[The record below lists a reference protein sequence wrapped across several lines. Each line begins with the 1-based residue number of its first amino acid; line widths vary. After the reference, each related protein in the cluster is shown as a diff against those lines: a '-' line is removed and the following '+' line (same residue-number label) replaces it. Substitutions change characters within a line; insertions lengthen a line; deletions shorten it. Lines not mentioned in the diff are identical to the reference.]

1 MTDCN
6 REPLRFS
13 SLGSKAIVADFLGGR
28 LTTDAGALLLR
39 EIAGQI
45 GLFDALDAVIPDP
58 RHPVFTIH
66 QQRALLAQRIIAIAL
81 GYEDL
86 NDHQELRKDPALQ
99 IASGLIP
106 DPEMALA
113 SPPTL
118 CRLENRVSRETLF
131 RIAEVLVDQFINAQS
146 SPPEH
151 LMLDFDATDDLVH
164 GHQEQRFFHGYYDHH
179 CFLPLYV
186 FSGHDLL
193 TAFLRPSNIDASRH
207 SRAVLKLL
215 VRKLRAAWPNVKIT
229 VRADSG
235 FCRWRFM
242 RWCDSRGIGYI
253 LGLAKNSVLQQNGTD
268 EIATAARLFART
280 GETQRIFGSF
290 SYAAAKWDR
299 KRKVIIKAEHT
310 PKGANPRF
318 VVTNVPGEAQEL
330 YEDVYCQRGEM
341 ENRIKEQQLDLFAD
355 RTSCHRFQ
363 ANQFRLLLSSA
374 AYVLVQALRRIA
386 LQGTELASSQV
397 GTLRLKLFK
406 VAARVVL
413 SARRVV
419 FHLASSYPYQ
429 LLFTAVLERLSR
441 GKQICVADETG

>member
-39 EIAGQI
+39 EVDEKI
-45 GLFDALDAVIPDP
+45 GLFEALDAVIPDP
-58 RHPVFTIH
+58 RHPVFTVH

-86 NDHQELRKDPALQ
+86 NDHQELRTDPALQ
-99 IASGLIP
+99 IASGQIP
-106 DPEMALA
+106 EPEMSLA

-118 CRLENRVSRETLF
+118 CRLENRIEPETLF
-131 RIAEVLVDQFINAQS
+131 RISEVLVEKFIAAQT

-151 LMLDFDATDDLVH
+151 LVLDFDATDDPVH
-164 GHQEQRFFHGYYDHH
+164 GHQEGRFFHGYYDHH
-179 CFLPLYV
+179 CYLPLYV
-186 FSGHDLL
+186 FSDHDLL
-193 TAFLRPSNIDASRH
+193 AAYLRPSNIDASRH
-207 SRAVLKLL
+207 ARAVLKLL
-215 VRKLRAAWPNVKIT
+215 VRKLRATWPNVKIT
-229 VRADSG
+229 IRADSG
-235 FCRWRFM
+235 FCRWRLM
-242 RWCDSRGIGYI
+242 RWCDSHGIGYI
-253 LGLAKNSVLQQNGTD
+253 LGLAKNSVLERQGAD
-268 EIATAARLFART
+268 EIATAARQFAQT
-280 GETQRIFGSF
+280 GEAQRIFGSF
-290 SYAAAKWDR
+290 SYAAATWDR
-299 KRKVIIKAEHT
+299 KRRVIIKAEHT
-310 PKGANPRF
+310 AKGANPRF
-318 VVTNVPGEAQEL
+318 IVTNVPGEAQQL

-386 LQGTELASSQV
+386 LAGTELATSQV

-429 LLFTAVLERLSR
+429 EMFGAVFKRLIGEQTR
-441 GKQICVADETG
+441 VADATG